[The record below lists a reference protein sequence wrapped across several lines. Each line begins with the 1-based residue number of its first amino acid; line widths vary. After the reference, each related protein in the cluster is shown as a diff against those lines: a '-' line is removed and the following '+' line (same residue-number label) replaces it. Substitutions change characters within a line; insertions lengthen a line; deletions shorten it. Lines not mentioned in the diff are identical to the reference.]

1 MELQGLG
8 SSAADYG
15 RRSYDWCREF
25 LSLVPK
31 ATGGKVMPILLG
43 FFASTV
49 GRWLVIGGMVLSVFF
64 GCARH
69 YENKGE
75 AKVLRAS
82 KEEGAKANA
91 TNEQIRSAAERD
103 GAAERVRNKFCRDC

>member
-1 MELQGLG
+1 M
-8 SSAADYG
+8 
-15 RRSYDWCREF
+15 F
-25 LSLVPK
+25 
-31 ATGGKVMPILLG
+31 
-43 FFASTV
+43 
-49 GRWLVIGGMVLSVFF
+49 LSVFF

-103 GAAERVRNKFCRDC
+103 GAAERVRNKFCRDCWKSLQGLASSNSVEKWQVDGQNRVSDWGK